1 MAKSKRKK
9 SRRRLH
15 GEADIDITAVMNLMV
30 ILAPFLLL
38 TAVFSRITI
47 LDLYLP
53 NPLPGS
59 TPPADAFQLEVVLR
73 KSRIELS
80 ERATGTALKLDRQA
94 GGFDL
99 RPLTAALE
107 KVKEKYPAKLESTLL
122 AESSTDYETLVKVMD
137 AMRVKEG
144 STQGVWIDMF
154 PSISIGD
161 APPER
166 GALGAGR

>member
-1 MAKSKRKK
+1 MVKSKRKR
-9 SRRRLH
+9 SRRRLY
-15 GEADIDITAVMNLMV
+15 GEVDIDITAVMNLMV

-53 NPLPGS
+53 NPSPS
-59 TPPADAFQLEVVLR
+59 ATQPADTFQLEVVVR
-73 KSRIELS
+73 KDRIELR
-80 ERATGTALKLDRQA
+80 ERATGTALKLDRQV

-99 RPLTAALE
+99 KPLTAALE
-107 KVKEKYPAKLESTLL
+107 KVKERFPAKLESTLL
-122 AESSTDYETLVKVMD
+122 AESSTDYDTLVKVMD

-144 STQGVWIDMF
+144 STQGVWVDLF